1 MNMNDASM
9 ASKNVHYKNKNKV
22 EEQKMRNITT
32 THTGK
37 IVSDTEFLDKKQTCI
52 GGESPSIKI
61 YFNLS
66 IAF

>member
-9 ASKNVHYKNKNKV
+9 ASKNVHYKNKNKI

-37 IVSDTEFLDKKQTCI
+37 IVSDTEFFDKKQTCI
-52 GGESPSIKI
+52 G
-61 YFNLS
+61 
-66 IAF
+66 